1 MTNILLFGI
10 LMMMI
15 IMTLGGYI
23 WWKRYGKKIFELVSG
38 MKTTLPKE
46 LDFLKDF
53 KIPNQWK

>member
-1 MTNILLFGI
+1 MTNILLFLI

-15 IMTLGGYI
+15 IITVGAFL
-23 WWKRYGKKIFELVSG
+23 WWKNYGKKLFQLITG
-38 MKTTLPKE
+38 MGNTLPKE